1 MLLVFLQI
9 VAARVNLKDEK
20 YACTKMSQVMV
31 AYRMMACRMH
41 ACTVSPLPAGGEWNP
56 DTPGSNV
63 LECVHNGAAPGAV
76 PWQHEGY
83 LLMTNAVYHVNV
95 SRRYQLPRLDL
106 TRSRCLKSSPM
117 RGIMDNGLWDLGVKI
132 VGLWDLEPSIMV
144 KLVQRVPYPRVDD
157 W

>member
-1 MLLVFLQI
+1 
-9 VAARVNLKDEK
+9 
-20 YACTKMSQVMV
+20 MSQVMV

-41 ACTVSPLPAGGEWNP
+41 ACIVSPLPAGGEWNP

-95 SRRYQLPRLDL
+95 SRRYQLPRPDL
-106 TRSRCLKSSPM
+106 TRSRCLKCTCRRCSPAIGEDDGDHDE
-117 RGIMDNGLWDLGVKI
+117 RDC
-132 VGLWDLEPSIMV
+132 S
-144 KLVQRVPYPRVDD
+144 QRQGEIDGTRRAR
-157 W
+157 